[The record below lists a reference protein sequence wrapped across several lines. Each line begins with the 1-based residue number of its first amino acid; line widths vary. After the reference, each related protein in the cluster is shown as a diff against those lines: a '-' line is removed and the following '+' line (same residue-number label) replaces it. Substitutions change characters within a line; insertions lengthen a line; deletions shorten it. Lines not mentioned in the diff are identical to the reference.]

1 MKLRG
6 SKMKM
11 KWVPFLRWLIRVE
24 RARHRRLTGK
34 IIVCQICMILF
45 LSLTTPSHSTTV
57 FFFLF
62 LFFPCPCLC
71 GNTILFDQASAA
83 TLIFFFF
90 FFFSLIL
97 LCTWEKDKRTRI
109 HSYTYNTIQKEIE
122 KVVVLFVFVLSIP
135 LLLLTPSH
143 LFIYLFF
150 VSPTR
155 EWLSEWIS
163 NLILLSIHFIYL
175 TNLSSIY
182 NSQRNHILVTLSIHY
197 RHIK

>member
-1 MKLRG
+1 
-6 SKMKM
+6 MKM

-90 FFFSLIL
+90 FFFFSLIL

-109 HSYTYNTIQKEIE
+109 HSYTYNTIQYRKRERRLLCC
-122 KVVVLFVFVLSIP
+122 LFLCSQFHYYYS
-135 LLLLTPSH
+135 LLH
-143 LFIYLFF
+143 IYLFICSLYHRH
-150 VSPTR
+150 VSD
-155 EWLSEWIS
+155 WVSESVI
-163 NLILLSIHFIYL
+163 
-175 TNLSSIY
+175 
-182 NSQRNHILVTLSIHY
+182 
-197 RHIK
+197 